1 MSNKFLTGIVL
12 DEECLLTLD
21 ELSRACA
28 VQADWIIKLVDEGV
42 LEPRGSDVSH
52 WVFSGISLHRA
63 RTARRLQQDLGINVA
78 GAALALD
85 LMEEIE
91 DLRAHLCVLEREDQ

>member
-1 MSNKFLTGIVL
+1 MSNEFLTGIVL

-28 VQADWIIKLVDEGV
+28 VQTDWIIELVDEGV
-42 LEPRGSDVSH
+42 LEPRGGDVSH

-63 RTARRLQQDLGINVA
+63 RTARRLQQDLGINIA

-91 DLRAHLCVLEREDQ
+91 DLRAHLCVLEREG